1 MDYNSDCY
9 LDKSKKYDRFIPETD
24 IKFINY
30 DKRLWHKKFWL
41 KPKKDFN
48 KLQLTN
54 IGIYSIAQKD
64 TCQII
69 PNIIKKYLNINDVV
83 ITETTG
89 GLGGLSLCLVD
100 KCKKLNIVEITPTHS
115 QVIQNNLEVYDFD
128 KRKYNII
135 NDDYMNVMMDLEQDV
150 IIADVPWGGYAYR
163 LSNSLNLGL
172 NNINIVCIINKLIK
186 LNKFKLF
193 IYMIPYNYDKNY
205 FIEHIDKSVKYT
217 IETIHNTKHYI
228 ITIINQ

>member
-9 LDKSKKYDRFIPETD
+9 LDKSKKYDKFIPETD

-30 DKRLWHKKFWL
+30 DERLWNRKFWL
-41 KPKKDFN
+41 KPKKNFE

-69 PNIIKKYLNINDVV
+69 PNTISKYLDIKDSVL
-83 ITETTG
+83 TETTG
-89 GLGGLSLCLVD
+89 GLGGLSICLVD

-115 QVIQNNLEVYDFD
+115 KVIKNNLEIYEFD
-128 KRKYNII
+128 ERKYNII

-150 IIADVPWGGYAYR
+150 IIADVPWSGYAYK
-163 LSNSLNLGL
+163 LSNDIAR
-172 NNINIVCIINKLIK
+172 NISFLHEF
-186 LNKFKLF
+186 LL
-193 IYMIPYNYDKNY
+193 
-205 FIEHIDKSVKYT
+205 
-217 IETIHNTKHYI
+217 
-228 ITIINQ
+228 